1 MATAHCEVSQWAP
14 EIPNLLGPRRQA
26 AAATANVQDAER
38 REECEDNERGCAV
51 SKQSS
56 SMPRISFR
64 LWSDSHL
71 SSGMLQVIALKKA
84 LSIEAQRLG
93 KLCVVSVFTSKF
105 LCSLNLLLFRLERV
119 S

>member
-1 MATAHCEVSQWAP
+1 M
-14 EIPNLLGPRRQA
+14 
-26 AAATANVQDAER
+26 
-38 REECEDNERGCAV
+38 

-105 LCSLNLLLFRLERV
+105 LRSLNLLLFRLERV